1 MKGLRNSKRAMMSS
15 RRRTKSARM
24 NWEVC
29 EKSARSMRK
38 KLSML
43 STTSAWQCHHSVQST
58 RTDRFQKF
66 KQGLTESYEIQSL
79 QASLGEGGPGWGQRK
94 SESRNYEDKVDKLQR
109 YAGVLRGL
117 GSDLIAKLQGDEK
130 PHLRSGASRIYV
142 WGSEFANSFTRWEG
156 EASVRMLGATALL
169 RSMITTAPIMR
180 KSTHTETAR
189 TMIKVVRALINYDEC
204 KANVAGRQSELDGQH
219 NDLGT
224 VFLRRIG
231 IRGILPSMPIYLL
244 GWCLYVA

>member
-43 STTSAWQCHHSVQST
+43 STTSAWQCHHSRAVDEDGQIPEVQT
-58 RTDRFQKF
+58 RADGELWKP
-66 KQGLTESYEIQSL
+66 KP
-79 QASLGEGGPGWGQRK
+79 ASEPWRGRPRMRPK
-94 SESRNYEDKVDKLQR
+94 KIRITYEDKVDKLQR

-224 VFLRRIG
+224 VFLRR
-231 IRGILPSMPIYLL
+231 RAQLWS
-244 GWCLYVA
+244 W